1 MDVLL
6 KALPGHRI
14 GRQQIT
20 SPHRHLDNGTL
31 VLNRLSK
38 LKKHLLEKMSIV
50 CWLGSIP
57 HTSGKVVNFNTC
69 IIFFWFFLP
78 QMIHYMTVN
87 QEPGFEWSP
96 MPLHMHTSIAQPG
109 PPPPAPSCTGYK
121 RFVCAELCSAPDVR
135 DDSIQRLASPKHILE
150 ILNGGKMGGKEQKE
164 FVSMPP

>member
-38 LKKHLLEKMSIV
+38 LKRHLLEKMSIV

-109 PPPPAPSCTGYK
+109 PPPPPPAQDTRDLYVQSCAQPLMSEMTQSRGLQVQNTSW
-121 RFVCAELCSAPDVR
+121 RS
-135 DDSIQRLASPKHILE
+135 
-150 ILNGGKMGGKEQKE
+150 
-164 FVSMPP
+164 

>member
-6 KALPGHRI
+6 NALLGRRL

-20 SPHRHLDNGTL
+20 SVHRHGDNGAFL
-31 VLNRLSK
+31 LHRLSK
-38 LKKHLLEKMSIV
+38 LKRHLSEKMSIV

-87 QEPGFEWSP
+87 EEPGFEWSP
-96 MPLHMHTSIAQPG
+96 MPLHMHTSIAQPPH
-109 PPPPAPSCTGYK
+109 PPTTHPPASFAQDTRDLQSCAQPLMSEMTQSSG
-121 RFVCAELCSAPDVR
+121 L
-135 DDSIQRLASPKHILE
+135 
-150 ILNGGKMGGKEQKE
+150 
-164 FVSMPP
+164 